1 MTSPLGIGI
10 IGAGVIFD
18 THARALEALRDRA
31 RLVGLAEID
40 AGKRA
45 AATDNFF
52 IPIAVEDYREL
63 FRRDDVDVIHVCTSP
78 ALHERMVVEALA
90 AGKYVI
96 CEKPLAHTLESAD
109 RIIEAARRNPG
120 RLSTVYQ
127 LRYLP
132 EIRRMIRLRDQG
144 EFGKLLFGQAKRFAR
159 LAGSGG
165 QSSGWWGRWQTA
177 GGGVVM
183 TQFIHH
189 LDQLCHIFGRAV
201 EVTATIDTLQESI
214 ESEDAFSATIRFENE
229 SLVTCCATVS
239 AQDFS
244 FNIDVIGSRASAHV
258 PWALK
263 CADAGRKRQ
272 LETQL
277 LSAYPPA
284 GGQTSNSLPAK
295 VLRKIK
301 RKLGFKGAAG
311 RNDHYAYLAAVY
323 DAIRAGQPVP
333 VGPEEARQSLEL
345 CTAIYTSGITG
356 GPVSLPLDASCPYY
370 GGVTPDAYRPTT
382 ATVGVS

>member
-40 AGKRA
+40 AAKRT

-52 IPIAVEDYREL
+52 IPIAVEDYHEL
-63 FRRDDVDVIHVCTSP
+63 FRRDDIEVIHVCTSP
-78 ALHERMVVEALA
+78 ALHERMVVDALS

-109 RIIEAARRNPG
+109 RIIEAARHHPG

-132 EIRRMIRLRDQG
+132 EIRRIIQLRDRG
-144 EFGKLLFGQAKRFAR
+144 ELGKLLFGQAKRFAR

-189 LDQLCHIFGRAV
+189 LDQLCHIFGRAI

-214 ESEDAFSATIRFENE
+214 ESEDAFSATIRFE
-229 SLVTCCATVS
+229 SGALVTCCATVS
-239 AQDFS
+239 AQDYS
-244 FNIDVIGSRASAHV
+244 FNIDVVGSRASAHF

-272 LETQL
+272 LETQA
-277 LSAYPPA
+277 LSAFPPA

-301 RKLGFKGAAG
+301 RKLGFKGAAV
-311 RNDHYAYLAAVY
+311 RNDHCAYLAAVY

-356 GPVSLPLDASCPYY
+356 GPVSLPLDASCPFY
-370 GGVTPDAYRPTT
+370 GGVTPETYRRTDQPVT
-382 ATVGVS
+382 A

>member
-1 MTSPLGIGI
+1 MSKPLGIGI

-18 THARALEALRDRA
+18 THARALDALRDRA

-52 IPIAVEDYREL
+52 IPIAVEDYHEL
-63 FRRDDVDVIHVCTSP
+63 FRRDDIDVIHVCTSP
-78 ALHERMVVEALA
+78 ALHERMVIDSLA

-109 RIIEAARRNPG
+109 RIIEAARNHPG

-132 EIRRMIRLRDQG
+132 EIRRMIHLRDQG

-165 QSSGWWGRWQTA
+165 ASSGWWGRWQTA
-177 GGGVVM
+177 GGGVVT

-189 LDQLCHIFGRAV
+189 LDQLCHLFGRAV

-214 ESEDAFSATIRFENE
+214 ESEDAFSATIRFD
-229 SLVTCCATVS
+229 SGALVTCCATVS

-244 FNIDVIGSRASAHV
+244 YNIDVIGSRVSAHI

-263 CADAGRKRQ
+263 CADAGLKRQ
-272 LETQL
+272 LEARL
-277 LSAYPPA
+277 LSAFPPA
-284 GGQTSNSLPAK
+284 GGQVSNSLPAK
-295 VLRKIK
+295 VVRKIK
-301 RKLGFKGAAG
+301 RKLGIKGAAA
-311 RNDHYAYLAAVY
+311 RNDHWAYLAAVY
-323 DAIRAGQPVP
+323 DAIRANQPVP

-345 CTAIYTSGITG
+345 CTAIYTSGILG
-356 GPVSLPLDASCPYY
+356 GPVSLPLDASTPFYA
-370 GGVTPDAYRPTT
+370 GITPDAYRRT
-382 ATVGVS
+382 AQPATA